1 MQKEKKLKDMGSQKM
16 AKIKKNLN
24 MILYIQKQKIN

>member
-1 MQKEKKLKDMGSQKM
+1 MQKEKKQKDMGSQKM
-16 AKIKKNLN
+16 VKIKKNLN

>member
-16 AKIKKNLN
+16 VKIKKNLN